1 MYPVLYELPVPGGT
15 RPIGSYGAL
24 FALALLVGGA
34 LFVRRAVRAHLDP
47 GRVVAALA
55 VGIGGALAGAWLL
68 FVVVEAVRTGD
79 LLVAVTTG
87 GRVFLGGLL
96 GGIGA
101 FVVAARRLRLPL
113 ATLADSAAPALPLGH
128 ALGRVGC
135 FLGGC
140 CYGAPS
146 DGPLAVTY
154 TDLRA
159 PAAHPMLA
167 RHPWPL
173 YEGAALVLIAALVA
187 LLPSARLASRAP
199 GARFALYALLYGVLR
214 VALEPLRGD
223 AVRGV
228 VLGVSTSQLVGVL
241 VALAAALWLARARG
255 AVRA

>member
-15 RPIGSYGAL
+15 RPIGSYGVL

-101 FVVAARRLRLPL
+101 FVVAARRLRLPVAWDGSTMIGRWDSSL
-113 ATLADSAAPALPLGH
+113 ISGAT
-128 ALGRVGC
+128 
-135 FLGGC
+135 
-140 CYGAPS
+140 
-146 DGPLAVTY
+146 
-154 TDLRA
+154 
-159 PAAHPMLA
+159 A
-167 RHPWPL
+167 R
-173 YEGAALVLIAALVA
+173 
-187 LLPSARLASRAP
+187 SR
-199 GARFALYALLYGVLR
+199 VLR
-214 VALEPLRGD
+214 VA
-223 AVRGV
+223 
-228 VLGVSTSQLVGVL
+228 VS
-241 VALAAALWLARARG
+241 
-255 AVRA
+255 